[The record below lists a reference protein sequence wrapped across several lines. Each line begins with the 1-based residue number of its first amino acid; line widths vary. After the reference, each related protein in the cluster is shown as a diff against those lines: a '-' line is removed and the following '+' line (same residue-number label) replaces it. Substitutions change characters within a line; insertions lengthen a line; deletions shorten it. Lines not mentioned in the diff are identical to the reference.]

1 MFYYFLTQYIETFSF
16 LNLFN
21 YLTFRAGGA
30 LFTAFFISLFLGPKF
45 IKKLKSV
52 QKKGQPIRKD
62 GPKNHL
68 ITKVGTPTMGG
79 MLILISVFIS
89 ILLWADLKSNLVWLV
104 FAITILFGLIGA
116 TDDYKKLKN
125 NSSQGIKSSTRLLL
139 EFLIS
144 FIFIFLINKTINP
157 ELVNIVFI
165 PFTKGYYIDLG
176 IFYYLFASIVIVGC
190 ANSVNLTDGL
200 DGLAIGPIMVA
211 ALSFAFIAY
220 FTGNFIYSEYLKIP
234 FVNDTGELVIIC
246 VALIGSGLGFLWYNA
261 PPAMVFMGDTGSL
274 SMGGAIG
281 SIAVATKHEVIL
293 SIIGGIFVLEALS
306 VFAQVISFKTT
317 GKRIF
322 KMAPI
327 HHHFEQKGWSE
338 STIVI
343 RFWIISIILALI
355 GLASLKLR

>member
-125 NSSQGIKSSTRLLL
+125 NSSQGIKSSTRLFL